1 MEDDELVVME
11 DDELGV
17 ECELLQSEV
26 DAVGIDDDDLLL
38 ASHGRRR
45 YEIVKN
51 PRTSIYTRG
60 AESHQYEQNESE
72 VWWHH
77 QLQRYLLDSINT
89 PEVASSLI
97 SS

>member
-1 MEDDELVVME
+1 MDDDPVA
-11 DDELGV
+11 V
-17 ECELLQSEV
+17 EWELLQPQGDS
-26 DAVGIDDDDLLL
+26 DDD
-38 ASHGRRR
+38 SHDHRR

-77 QLQRYLLDSINT
+77 QLQR
-89 PEVASSLI
+89 
-97 SS
+97 

>member
-1 MEDDELVVME
+1 ME
-11 DDELGV
+11 DDELGI
-17 ECELLQSEV
+17 EWQTLQLEV
-26 DAVGIDDDDLLL
+26 DAGIDDDLLL